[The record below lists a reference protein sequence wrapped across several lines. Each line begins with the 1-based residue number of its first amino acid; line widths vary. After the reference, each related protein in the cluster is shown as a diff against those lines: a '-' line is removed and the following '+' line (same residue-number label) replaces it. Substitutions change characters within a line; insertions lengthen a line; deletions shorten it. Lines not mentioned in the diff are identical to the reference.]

1 MNINT
6 LATNDLA
13 EQKKREA
20 LAMSSKWAKTGLLEG
35 LGDRDKGIVAT
46 LLENQARQLLKEAN
60 ETSTQSGAEAWNGVA
75 LPLIRRIFGDI
86 ASKEFLSV
94 QPMNMPSGLVFW
106 LEYKYATGQPGF
118 TTNSGLNSQNDSVWG
133 VTDATK
139 GTAAGTGGLY
149 GAGRFGYS
157 INDYSSSAFRCNE
170 TASAA
175 NILVGTGSV
184 DSCNLTSDINFN
196 SDFSASVVTA
206 AQIKKI
212 TVPISGSSPNND
224 ITNADLKGARAFTIT
239 GTGIAAVYNEFTTVS
254 PTNSTVTFVVSGSIT
269 TATDIVLY
277 YHKQPTD
284 ITRGDFEEN
293 KTQENPLDIPSLDLQ
308 YHQDTIVAKTRKLK
322 AQWTPEFAQDINAYQ
337 NIDVEAE
344 LSSVLGEYVSQ
355 EIDLEL
361 LDMLIAGAQTTD
373 YWSAQLGY
381 VYNAGSRAFSATAA
395 NVAAYN
401 QGTWF
406 QTLGT
411 KIQKMSNEIHSLTL
425 RGGANFLVTSPRVA
439 TILES
444 IPGYAADTNGD
455 SMKFAMG
462 VQKIGTINSRFTV
475 YKNPYMRSNVILMG
489 YRGPQWLEQGAVY
502 CPYIPLIMTPTVLDP
517 DNYTPR
523 KAVMTRYAKKL
534 LRPEFY
540 GKIYVK
546 DLDTI

>member
-6 LATNDLA
+6 LAPQNLV
-13 EQKKREA
+13 EQRKRESV
-20 LAMSSKWAKTGLLEG
+20 AMASKWSKTGLLEG
-35 LGDRDKGIVAT
+35 LAEKDKGVVAT

-106 LEYKYATGQPGF
+106 LEYKYATGQPGY
-118 TTNSGLNSQNDSVWG
+118 TTNSGLTSQNDSIWG
-133 VTDATK
+133 VTDSTK
-139 GTAAGTGGLY
+139 GTEAGTGGLY

-157 INDYSSSAFRCNE
+157 INDYSSSAFLCSSSVSG
-170 TASAA
+170 AH
-175 NILVGTGSV
+175 ILTGTGSIE
-184 DSCNLTSDINFN
+184 SCNLLSDVNFN
-196 SDFSASVVTA
+196 SDFSASVVNS

-212 TVPISGSSPNND
+212 VVPISGSSPNNSV
-224 ITNADLKGARAFTIT
+224 TNADPKGVRAFTIT
-239 GTGIAAVYNEFTTVS
+239 GTGINTVYNEFTTVS
-254 PTNSTVTFVVSGSIT
+254 STGATVTFVVSGSIT
-269 TATDIVLY
+269 SATDCVLY

-293 KTQENPLDIPSLDLQ
+293 KTQEDPLDIPSLDLQ
-308 YHQDTIVAKTRKLK
+308 FHQETVVAKTRKLK
-322 AQWTPEFAQDINAYQ
+322 AQWTPEFAQDISSYQ
-337 NIDVEAE
+337 NVDAEAE
-344 LSSVLGEYVSQ
+344 LTSILGEYVSQ

-361 LDMLIAGAQTTD
+361 LDMLIGGAQTTD

-381 VYNAGSRAFSATAA
+381 VYNAASSTFAATAA

-455 SMKFAMG
+455 QAKFAMG

-475 YKNPYMRSNVILMG
+475 YKNPYMRSNVILLG
-489 YRGPQWLEQGAVY
+489 YRGAQAFEQGAVY

-517 DNYTPR
+517 DNFTPR
-523 KAVMTRYAKKL
+523 KGVMTRYAKKL

>member
-1 MNINT
+1 MDINT
-6 LATNDLA
+6 LAPKDLA

-20 LAMSSKWAKTGLLEG
+20 VAMSNKWAKTGLLEG
-35 LGDRDKGIVAT
+35 LQERDKGILAT

-118 TTNSGLNSQNDSVWG
+118 TTNSGLNSQNDSIWG
-133 VTDATK
+133 VTDSTK
-139 GTAAGTGGLY
+139 GTTAGTGGLY

-196 SDFSASVVTA
+196 SDFSASVVNA

-212 TVPISGSSPNND
+212 TVPISGSSPNNS
-224 ITNADLKGARAFTIT
+224 ITNADPRGARAFTIT

-254 PTNSTVTFVVSGSIT
+254 NTGATVTFVVSGSIT
-269 TATDIVLY
+269 TSNDVVLY

-308 YHQDTIVAKTRKLK
+308 YHSDTIVAKTRKLK

-344 LSSVLGEYVSQ
+344 MSSVLGEYVSQ

-361 LDMLIAGAQTTD
+361 LDMLIGGAQTTD

-381 VYNAGSRAFSATAA
+381 VYNSASRTFAATAA

-411 KIQKMSNEIHSLTL
+411 KIQKMSNEIHSLTM

-455 SMKFAMG
+455 QAKFAMG

-489 YRGPQWLEQGAVY
+489 YRGSQWLEQGAVY